1 MIYDTMDPALI
12 KELLEGHEDIITKAA
27 KKDEEI
33 FKNATC
39 PNCGS
44 GECKKAIPAPK
55 VVYGLGGEINVM
67 NSPFR
72 SNSPIIQ
79 GHAVCC
85 ICGTEFDP
93 RTGIIL
99 KSNAP
104 VILEPHSD
112 PHQL

>member
-12 KELLEGHEDIITKAA
+12 KELLEGHEDILTKAA
-27 KKDEEI
+27 KEDDEV

-44 GECKKAIPAPK
+44 GECKKTIPSPK
-55 VVYGLGGEINVM
+55 VVEGVDGGMQIV

-72 SNSPIIQ
+72 GNSPTIQ
-79 GHAVCC
+79 FYAECC
-85 ICGTEFDP
+85 ICGTEFSP
-93 RTGIIL
+93 KTGIIL
-99 KSNAP
+99 KSDAP